1 MDLGEDRILGDWDML
16 LLLMMINKDENKNK
30 HWFDG
35 YLLFMFMN
43 HTIVFTIGFK

>member
-30 HWFDG
+30 H
-35 YLLFMFMN
+35 
-43 HTIVFTIGFK
+43 